1 MKIQINHIAK
11 IEGHASFLAHVLK
24 GDVKS
29 AKIETQEGA
38 RLIEGILVGRK
49 MQDAPI
55 IAARICGICPVVH
68 NLTAI
73 RAIENALGI
82 KQSQSVK
89 DLRKLMQY
97 GQVIHSHGLHLF
109 FLSLPDFLGIEN
121 DIKLVEKYKAET
133 KLAIK
138 IRDFGID
145 IAKIIGGRTVHP
157 ITSEIGGFKKF
168 PTKKQFLGLLQN
180 YDQLLQGAVSLGKVF
195 RDLKYPDFQRE
206 TEFISLAHKNEYAI
220 YEGDIKSNK
229 GLKIPVSKFANEV
242 TEIEHA
248 TQAAKRVEHQGHE
261 YMVGALAR
269 INNNYAKLNPEAK
282 KLWQSAKIK
291 LPDYNTFHNIFAQ
304 SVEVVH
310 CIEESKK
317 LIDKLLKVNFK
328 AIKTKLPKKS
338 GFGVAAMEAPRG
350 TLYHAYE
357 INKDGIIKSCNI
369 IPPTTQFLH
378 NLEEDLK
385 EYLPDLKKMKMAE
398 KKRKIRALIRAYD
411 PCIACSVH

>member
-11 IEGHASFLAHVLK
+11 IEGHAGFIAHILK

-49 MQDAPI
+49 MEDAPI
-55 IAARICGICPVVH
+55 IASRICGICPVVH

-73 RAIENALGI
+73 HAIENALGI
-82 KQSQSVK
+82 HVSESVET
-89 DLRKLMQY
+89 LRKLMQY

-109 FLSLPDFLGIEN
+109 FLSLPDFLNIED
-121 DIKLVEKYKAET
+121 DIKLARKYPAET

-138 IRDFGID
+138 IRDFGVD
-145 IAKIIGGRTVHP
+145 IVKIIGGRTVHP
-157 ITSEIGGFKKF
+157 IASEIGGFKKF
-168 PTKKQFLGLLQN
+168 PEKKELLGLLLN
-180 YDQLLQGAVSLGKVF
+180 YGQLLQATISLGRTF
-195 RDLKYPDFQRE
+195 RDLKYPEFFRE
-206 TEFISLAHKNEYAI
+206 TEFISLKNQKEYAI
-220 YEGDIKSNK
+220 FKGDIVSNR
-229 GLKIPVSKFANEV
+229 GLNIPVKRFAGEV
-242 TEIEHA
+242 SEIEHA
-248 TQAAKRVEHQGHE
+248 RQAAKRVEHKGRA

-269 INNNYAKLNPEAK
+269 VNNNFKELNPEAR
-282 KLWQSAKIK
+282 KLWQSSKIS

-304 SVEVVH
+304 AVEVVH

-317 LIDKLLKVNFK
+317 LIDRLLKINFK
-328 AIKTKLPKKS
+328 SIKKKLPKKS
-338 GFGVAAMEAPRG
+338 GSGVAAMEAPRG

-357 INKDGIIKSCNI
+357 IDKNGIIKNCNI

-385 EYLPDLKKMKMAE
+385 AYIPDLKKLSLHE
-398 KKRKIRALIRAYD
+398 KKKKIRTLIRAYD
-411 PCIACSVH
+411 PCITCSVH